1 MLAGAVVLL
10 VAAGSVAAWSLAAN
24 QGEADDLLPN
34 LAQAVPDELS
44 GRTGGTLEEPTFFL
58 GFKSAA
64 ANLGDGPLVVLGSRR
79 GIGQDEMTL
88 RQRIERTDGSQRTV
102 PLRATLRYV
111 RSSDHSHWHVLG
123 FMRYELRNADG
134 VRLVRDRKT
143 GFCLGDR
150 YRVEQSLPGRAPSAR
165 YSDRCGKGA
174 PRLLR
179 IREGI
184 SVGWG
189 DDYSPHLEG
198 QELDLTEL
206 PGGRIHD
213 RAPRQREPRPAGERL
228 LGQRILARARPALAE
243 RTEGA
248 AADRRRRPLPTASN
262 VSVRRALNQLPGL
275 DSNQQPFG

>member
-1 MLAGAVVLL
+1 MLAGAVILL

-24 QGEADDLLPN
+24 RGEPDDLLPN

-44 GRTGGTLEEPTFFL
+44 GRTGGTVAEPTFFL

-64 ANLGDGPLVVLGSRR
+64 ANVGDEALVVLGSRPSV
-79 GIGQDEMTL
+79 GQEEMTL

-198 QELDLTEL
+198 QELDITGL
-206 PGGRIHD
+206 PAGRYVIVHRVNANRD
-213 RAPRQREPRPAGERL
+213 LRESDYSDNASSLALDLSWPRGQRAAPRIDVVARCPL
-228 LGQRILARARPALAE
+228 LATCP
-243 RTEGA
+243 
-248 AADRRRRPLPTASN
+248 
-262 VSVRRALNQLPGL
+262 
-275 DSNQQPFG
+275 